1 MALRNLTITRY
12 GCSLS
17 SLSRHSGVAL
27 DRLRAIEIF
36 VRAAESQSFSEAAR
50 HLRLSRSMIA
60 AQIGRLEDQ
69 LGARLFTRTT
79 RRVGLTEAGR
89 AYLERCQQIL
99 ADLAEADA
107 AVAGLDS
114 EPRGVLKINAPI
126 SFSAAY
132 LTDAVVAFSQGH
144 PKLHVELICN
154 DRMVDLVE
162 EGFDVA
168 IRIARAMPD
177 SRLIATRLAEAR
189 SIVCAAPAYLD
200 RRGRPKEPDDLKDH
214 DCLTYSLS
222 RDPGCWE
229 LEHEGRRLESVRITG
244 SLTANNGDVLRNAA
258 ILGLGIVMQPSFIV
272 GPDIA
277 AGRLEVLMPT
287 WRAPAVG
294 IHAVYLPGRRP
305 SLKVSRLIAFLRQ
318 RFGGVPPWER
328 ALPG

>member
-1 MALRNLTITRY
+1 M
-12 GCSLS
+12 
-17 SLSRHSGVAL
+17 

-36 VRAAESQSFSEAAR
+36 VRAAEGQSFSDAAR

-79 RRVGLTEAGR
+79 RRIGLTEAGR

-114 EPRGVLKINAPI
+114 EPRGILKINAPI
-126 SFSAAY
+126 SFSAAH
-132 LTDAVVAFSQGH
+132 LTGAVVAFTQSH

-154 DRMVDLVE
+154 DRVVDLVE
-162 EGFDVA
+162 EGFDMA

-200 RRGRPKEPDDLKDH
+200 RRGRPTEPTHLKDH
-214 DCLTYSLS
+214 DCLTYTLS
-222 RDPGCWE
+222 RDPGCWD
-229 LEHEGRRLESVRITG
+229 LEREGRLESVRVAG
-244 SLTANNGDVLRNAA
+244 SLAASNGDVLRNAA
-258 ILGLGIVMQPSFIV
+258 ILGRGVIMQPSFIV
-272 GPDIA
+272 GPDIV
-277 AGRLEVLMPT
+277 AGRLEALLT
-287 WRAPAVG
+287 AWRVPAVG
-294 IHAVYLPGRRP
+294 VHAVYLPGRRP

-318 RFGGVPPWER
+318 RFAGVPPWER
-328 ALPG
+328 GLPT

>member
-1 MALRNLTITRY
+1 M
-12 GCSLS
+12 
-17 SLSRHSGVAL
+17 

-36 VRAAESQSFSEAAR
+36 VRAAEGQSFSDAAR

-79 RRVGLTEAGR
+79 RRIGLTEAGR

-114 EPRGVLKINAPI
+114 EPRGVLKINAPLA
-126 SFSAAY
+126 FSRAY
-132 LTDAVVAFSQGH
+132 LTEAVVAFTQEH

-168 IRIARAMPD
+168 VRIAGALPN

-200 RRGRPKEPDDLKDH
+200 RHGRPAALADLKDH

-222 RDPGCWE
+222 RDPACWE
-229 LEHEGRRLESVRITG
+229 LEREGRLESVRVKG
-244 SLTANNGDVLRNAA
+244 SLTANNGDVLRDAA
-258 ILGLGIVMQPSFIV
+258 LLGRGIIMQPSFIV

-277 AGRLEVLMPT
+277 AGRLEALLPG
-287 WRAPAVG
+287 WRAPAIGV
-294 IHAVYLPGRRP
+294 HAVYLPGRRP
-305 SLKVSRLIAFLRQ
+305 SLKVRHLIAFLRQ
-318 RFGGVPPWER
+318 RFAGVPPWER
-328 ALPG
+328 GLAG